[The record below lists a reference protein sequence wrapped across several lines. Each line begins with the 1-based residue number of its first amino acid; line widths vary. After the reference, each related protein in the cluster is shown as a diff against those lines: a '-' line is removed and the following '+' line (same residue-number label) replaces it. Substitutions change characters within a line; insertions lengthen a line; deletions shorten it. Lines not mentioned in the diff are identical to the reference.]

1 MHVHG
6 VPFFPEPGRFSPAP
20 IRPTQIQQGFL
31 RSNTTSV
38 DLSRFLASQRGFP
51 GIQAVLAGGVAVSRR
66 TAATGPDEL
75 LTTAQLDELLAIL
88 DQVRSSAEVA

>member
-1 MHVHG
+1 MYVHRA
-6 VPFFPEPGRFSPAP
+6 PSFPEPGRFPPVP
-20 IRPTQIQQGFL
+20 IRSPQIQPGFF

-38 DLSRFLASQRGFP
+38 EPSRFLASQRVFLGYRPFSRE
-51 GIQAVLAGGVAVSRR
+51 AARFHRR

-88 DQVRSSAEVA
+88 DQVRSSSEVA